1 MQSLFFH
8 SHLHYT
14 SRSIPISIPDVEY
27 LYETIGGASF
37 RKGSCGGSRISSS
50 AHVILEV
57 PQYGPAIGDIRVVAG
72 ESPFH
77 VPIKMQQKCEMNAV
91 QRGLQVTSFNY
102 KCRLFEC

>member
-1 MQSLFFH
+1 MQSLCFR

-57 PQYGPAIGDIRVVAG
+57 PQYGPAIGDIRIVAG

-77 VPIKMQQKCEMNAV
+77 VPIKM
-91 QRGLQVTSFNY
+91 RD
-102 KCRLFEC
+102 ECFVKRTQL